1 MKSASD
7 SDLRELGSLLL
18 SDNLGGNT
26 GHVLKHE
33 SEDQTGDT
41 DIEQEAQTKENLLS
55 VSAS

>member
-41 DIEQEAQTKENLLS
+41 DIET
-55 VSAS
+55 